1 MRHLPNAAMDG
12 KVMIKCVVY
21 TVFGMTLTAYD
32 FAAARVRRI
41 SSGQPHYARRSPE
54 RELMPVQR
62 FL

>member
-1 MRHLPNAAMDG
+1 MRISPNAAMDG

-32 FAAARVRRI
+32 FAAARVRRMNT
-41 SSGQPHYARRSPE
+41 GQQRYARRCPE